1 MSAVAVYSYTQSVIY
16 VADNILKSLKDIIRL
31 SGLDPAKLVGE
42 WDVLL
47 RGISTWIESRHLE
60 TVKLEIYNPTTDA
73 LITRWDVGISYTWDI
88 SAGTFWTDTEQLK
101 YAIRKAGLMPSQAS
115 YRVVVT
121 NSKGRPD
128 VAGWNSCNLRSTDGM
143 VQQSLGT
150 TIEHNGLGAK
160 TTYWRKT

>member
-1 MSAVAVYSYTQSVIY
+1 MSAVAVYSYTQSVVY

-47 RGISTWIESRHLE
+47 RGISIWIESRHLE

-115 YRVVVT
+115 YRVVAT

-128 VAGWNSCNLRSTDGM
+128 VAGWSLCNLRSTDGM

-160 TTYWRKT
+160 TTYWRKI

>member
-1 MSAVAVYSYTQSVIY
+1 MSAVAVYSYTQSVVY

-60 TVKLEIYNPTTDA
+60 TVKLEIYDPKTDA

-88 SAGTFWTDTEQLK
+88 SAGTFWTDTDQLK
-101 YAIRKAGLMPSQAS
+101 YAIRKAGLMPSEAN

-128 VAGWNSCNLRSTDGM
+128 VVGWNSCNLRSTDGM

-150 TIEHNGLGAK
+150 TIEHNGLGAN
-160 TTYWRKT
+160 TTYWRKL

>member
-1 MSAVAVYSYTQSVIY
+1 MSAVAVYSYTQSVVY

-31 SGLDPAKLVGE
+31 SGLNPNKLVGE

-60 TVKLEIYNPTTDA
+60 KVNLEIYDPVTDA
-73 LITRWDVGISYTWDI
+73 LIARWDVGISYTWDI
-88 SAGTFWTDTEQLK
+88 SAGAFWTDTEQLK
-101 YAIRKAGLMPSQAS
+101 YAIRKAGLTPSQAS
-115 YRVVVT
+115 YRVVIS

-128 VAGWNSCNLRSTDGM
+128 VVGWTLCNLRSTDGM

-160 TTYWRKT
+160 TTYWRKV